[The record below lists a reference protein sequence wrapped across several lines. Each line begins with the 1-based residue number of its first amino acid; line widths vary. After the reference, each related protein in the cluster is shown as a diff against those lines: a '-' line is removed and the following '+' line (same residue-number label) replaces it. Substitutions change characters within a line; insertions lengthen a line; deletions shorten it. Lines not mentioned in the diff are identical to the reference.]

1 MNVLVVAAHPDDEV
15 LGMGGTMLKHALKN
29 DKVYVI
35 YLTSGIISRRSVN
48 FKNMLKYDLDKNEQK
63 KIEKQI
69 DELKKDAKNACKIL
83 KVHKQK
89 FYDFPDNEMD
99 SVPLLKIVK
108 AIEKEI
114 YEVKPFRVYTNNYG
128 DLNIDHKIVFNAT
141 LTACRPF
148 RSHVKEL
155 MCFEVP
161 SSTEWNYPIDFSP
174 NYFVNIAAYLEKK
187 VKALSMY
194 KNEKRSFPH
203 PRSSENIRINAKKW
217 GIVSG
222 INAAEAF
229 KIIRIIEHN

>member
-48 FKNMLKYDLDKNEQK
+48 FKNMPKYDLNKNEQK

-114 YEVKPFRVYTNNYG
+114 YEIEPFRVYTNNYG

-174 NYFVNIAAYLEKK
+174 NYFVNIYSHLEKK

-194 KNEKRSFPH
+194 KNEKRNFPH

-229 KIIRIIEHN
+229 KIIRIIEQD